1 MAVFSLGTWNRYEDI
16 VGFSQNLVQ
25 GLLQSIQKSAQSF
38 LSKSHQFNFLWF
50 F

>member
-1 MAVFSLGTWNRYEDI
+1 MAGFSLGTWNRYEDI

-38 LSKSHQFNFLWF
+38 LSKSYQFNFL
-50 F
+50 